1 VRFATS
7 SSCGWGAGCG
17 AARRVHRH
25 FVPARRSTRWPP
37 KAEKWPPR
45 TNLRGRASLHGCSG
59 FLTFPKQKMNTTNAD
74 IMDVAIDD
82 WVAIASTDF
91 ADQEPVEGASL
102 SQT

>member
-1 VRFATS
+1 
-7 SSCGWGAGCG
+7 
-17 AARRVHRH
+17 
-25 FVPARRSTRWPP
+25 
-37 KAEKWPPR
+37 
-45 TNLRGRASLHGCSG
+45 
-59 FLTFPKQKMNTTNAD
+59 MNTTNAD